1 MQHLDLFSGIGG
13 FALAARW
20 AGLETVAFCEGD
32 EFCKSVLATRWPGVP
47 IVDDVR
53 EFDGNDY
60 RGIELLTGGFPCQ
73 PFSEIGEQQGA
84 ADDRYLWPEMRRVV
98 AQARP
103 AWVVAENVPG
113 IVGMALDD
121 VLADLEAEGYAT
133 RALVI
138 PACGV
143 GANHRRDRVWIVANT
158 SRQPLRVRRQPRQDA
173 HSWDTE
179 PGVARVANGIPNGVD
194 RNKALGNAIVPQVAF
209 ELLRTMATYN
219 VEGERGRACATSA
232 RP

>member
-1 MQHLDLFSGIGG
+1 MRHLDLFSGIGG

-20 AGLETVAFCEGD
+20 AGLETVAFCEND
-32 EFCKSVLATRWPGVP
+32 EFCCKVLRKHWPEVAMHGD
-47 IVDDVR
+47 IR
-53 EFDGNDY
+53 ELDGNEY

-73 PFSEIGEQQGA
+73 PFSEIGEQQGTE
-84 ADDRYLWPEMRRVV
+84 DDRHLWPEMRRVI

-103 AWVVAENVPG
+103 SWVVAENVPG
-113 IVGMALDD
+113 IIGMALDD
-121 VLADLEAEGYAT
+121 VLADLEAEGYAA
-133 RALVI
+133 RPLVV

-158 SRQPLRVRRQPRQDA
+158 SRQPLRVCRQPRKDA

-194 RNKALGNAIVPQVAF
+194 RNRALGNAIVPQVAF

-219 VEGERGRACATSA
+219 VSSAT
-232 RP
+232 